1 MKDFQEGCP
10 MQNAII
16 YLMTKKANKQ
26 FQRCIKDKISQ
37 KFSFFPEREREIVG
51 NDSVGKDSYLVKHG
65 TTGKHMTKSSS
76 F

>member
-37 KFSFFPEREREIVG
+37 NFSFFPERERERLLETSLSEKI
-51 NDSVGKDSYLVKHG
+51 LIW
-65 TTGKHMTKSSS
+65 
-76 F
+76 